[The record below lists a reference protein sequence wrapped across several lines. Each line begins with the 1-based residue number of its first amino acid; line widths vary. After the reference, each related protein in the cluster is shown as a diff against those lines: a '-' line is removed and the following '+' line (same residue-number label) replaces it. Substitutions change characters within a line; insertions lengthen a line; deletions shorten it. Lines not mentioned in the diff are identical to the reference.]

1 MERFQEAN
9 LHSNIFKLILNTL
22 NEIEKL
28 YSNLHSNIFKLILH
42 IPSFCQT
49 IVYNLHSN
57 IFKLILI
64 CMYLIK
70 KYMSDLHSN
79 IFKLIQVTLYA
90 PISPDFCFLFCR
102 LVTLLTFYMCNI
114 SLSKLQ
120 IQLFQCFFHLSNS
133 LYFFNIIDRQTI
145 KNSKFYH
152 LLFFLKI
159 PFLTIFD
166 FYF

>member
-1 MERFQEAN
+1 MKIN
-9 LHSNIFKLILNTL
+9 LHSNIFKLILRHRTIYL
-22 NEIEKL
+22 CFL
-28 YSNLHSNIFKLILH
+28 RYLHSNIFKLILRCFYLH
-42 IPSFCQT
+42 LL
-49 IVYNLHSN
+49 YNL
-57 IFKLILI
+57 
-64 CMYLIK
+64 
-70 KYMSDLHSN
+70 DLHSN